1 MTQKPAFSQLKDQA
15 IALRLAGKS
24 RREIK
29 AILGIGSNETLNNA
43 LRGVPP
49 PTLVL
54 RPMAKDDLDDQPRG
68 MHSRGCTFEEIAAE
82 FGVSK
87 SSAARLEQDKRRRDR
102 LSYEECRRRNAEG
115 VASYWEAERPIR
127 EARRQ
132 AIRESAGAEIGA
144 LTARE
149 ILIAGAVAYW
159 CEGSKSKGDPSRDR
173 VVFINSDPQLIL
185 FYLRFL
191 TVAGVTAD
199 RLICRVYIHQSA
211 DAMAAQRYWEA
222 VTGVQPDQFRRPSLK
237 HHEPKTVRKDPGD
250 GYHGCL
256 VISVR
261 QSAELYRR
269 IEGWASAAMAVRTG
283 RPRRIARAP

>member
-1 MTQKPAFSQLKDQA
+1 MTQKRAFSQLRDQA
-15 IALRLAGKS
+15 IALRLSGKS

-29 AILGIGSNETLNNA
+29 AILSIGSNETLNNA

-49 PTLVL
+49 PTWMF
-54 RPMAKDDLDDQPRG
+54 RPRAKGDLDEKPLG
-68 MHSRGCTFEEIAAE
+68 MRSRGCTYDETAAE
-82 FGVSK
+82 LGVSK
-87 SSAARLEQDKRRRDR
+87 GSVARLERDLPRRDR

-132 AIRESAGAEIGA
+132 AIRDSARADIGA
-144 LTARE
+144 LTDRE

-191 TVAGVTAD
+191 AVAGITPD
-199 RLICRVYIHQSA
+199 RLICRVHIHQSA
-211 DAMAAQRYWEA
+211 DVMAAQRYWQA
-222 VTGVQPDQFRRPSLK
+222 VTGVQPDQFRRPTLK
-237 HHEPKTVRKDPGD
+237 HHEPKTVRKETGD

-269 IEGWASAAMAVRTG
+269 IEGWAYAAMAVRTG
-283 RPRRIARAP
+283 ESPADR